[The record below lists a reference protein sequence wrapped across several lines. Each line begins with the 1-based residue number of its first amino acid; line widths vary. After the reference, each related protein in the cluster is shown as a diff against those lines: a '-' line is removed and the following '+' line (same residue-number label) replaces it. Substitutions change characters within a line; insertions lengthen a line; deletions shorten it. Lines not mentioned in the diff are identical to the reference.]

1 MDEEL
6 NTKDIK
12 EYSVI
17 DIDTSGLFETESEI
31 IEIAIVKVSN
41 SKIVDTYSTLIK
53 PSKQLST
60 IIQRV
65 TNISNNLLQYAPSID
80 TVSQKILEFIR
91 SDTIVSHSARF
102 TMKFLQH
109 YIKPIDNEVIDTL
122 EIARQLFPEI
132 KKYKLSNICP
142 EIGLDNFKCNS
153 TMDYCYM
160 TMLLFEYAKTK
171 E

>member
-1 MDEEL
+1 M
-6 NTKDIK
+6 
-12 EYSVI
+12 
-17 DIDTSGLFETESEI
+17 
-31 IEIAIVKVSN
+31 
-41 SKIVDTYSTLIK
+41 
-53 PSKQLST
+53 
-60 IIQRV
+60 
-65 TNISNNLLQYAPSID
+65 
-80 TVSQKILEFIR
+80 
-91 SDTIVSHSARF
+91 
-102 TMKFLQH
+102 
-109 YIKPIDNEVIDTL
+109 IDNGYIFARDKKRIFINTCLGCKSKCKFCYLSKMGMNKMERKTSIEVLEMLDTFNFKYDKNALITLGCFSECFDEANKKDTL